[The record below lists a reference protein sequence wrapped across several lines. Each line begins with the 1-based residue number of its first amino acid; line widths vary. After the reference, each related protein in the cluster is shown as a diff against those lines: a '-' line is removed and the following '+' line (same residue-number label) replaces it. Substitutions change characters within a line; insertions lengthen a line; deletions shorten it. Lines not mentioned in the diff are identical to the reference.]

1 VALCEKFWANAH
13 YRFVDIA
20 TTLVLPGSARFE
32 RGFRRAPWP
41 LQQGAQLQ
49 RPTAPAPSLVH
60 RTVAVLDAGFR
71 ADRRIREFAAP
82 DLDGLEQFAPQILVI
97 RLDAAL
103 QLADQ
108 KLRGLLTLAS
118 VDFALIVLT
127 RTEDTPLAQ
136 HHRDLLWEAF
146 GVPVFEQLQDAEGRV
161 IARECEVHDGLHLE
175 AGCSA
180 PAGLDCE
187 MLREQCECGAET
199 PRLKPKMVRERAAAA
214 AA

>member
-1 VALCEKFWANAH
+1 M
-13 YRFVDIA
+13 R
-20 TTLVLPGSARFE
+20 TTVLSTLLLLSFFQEARGSSAVSGE
-32 RGFRRAPWP
+32 RLGRSSKVLSSKGRP
-41 LQQGAQLQ
+41 LQLPLSFTG
-49 RPTAPAPSLVH
+49 P
-60 RTVAVLDAGFR
+60 VAVLDAGFR